1 MKNFPVKVD
10 GKEYWISRSVA
21 TVCFIFKR
29 KNNKTFVLIEK
40 RGKGAADNI
49 GKWCVPGG
57 YLEWD
62 ITLAENA
69 ALEVLQETGFV
80 IKKEKLK
87 IVGINSS
94 PLENRQ
100 NITIRYIYNAD
111 VNEEFDT
118 KNAVGGE
125 INEVEEVQWLDIT
138 DINNQFLTD
147 NTKWA
152 FKHNILIKKYF
163 KNMAKL

>member
-94 PLENRQ
+94 PSENHQ
-100 NITIRYIYNAD
+100 NVTIRYLYNAD
-111 VNEEFDT
+111 ANEEFNI

-125 INEVEEVQWLDIT
+125 KDEVEDIQWLDIT
-138 DINNQFLTD
+138 NIDNRFLND
-147 NTKWA
+147 NAKWA
-152 FKHNILIKKYF
+152 FKHNILIKKYSRIE
-163 KNMAKL
+163 

>member
-1 MKNFPVKVD
+1 MKNFSVKVE

-94 PLENRQ
+94 PSENHQ
-100 NITIRYIYNAD
+100 NVTIRYLYNAD
-111 VNEEFDT
+111 ANEEFNI

-125 INEVEEVQWLDIT
+125 KDEVEDIQWLDIT
-138 DINNQFLTD
+138 NIDNRFLND
-147 NTKWA
+147 NAKWA
-152 FKHNILIKKYF
+152 FKHNILIKKYSRIE
-163 KNMAKL
+163 